1 VTSFVRRQRP
11 LAPVAAAAIVV
22 VLIEVLTGC
31 GGGSTSHAKSE
42 TTHPPVSSVPSPSPS
57 HFSLPKRASLIAT
70 ATTTKVAVR
79 GSPSGPLHW
88 SLANPNS
95 IGAPLVFHVVGQR
108 GLWWKVQ
115 LPARPNGV
123 LGWVSAS
130 DVNIEVDPYS
140 VVASL
145 SKHMLTVADAGQVV
159 MRLRIGVGRPTAPTP
174 TGKFYLTEL
183 LQARNPHGAYGPY
196 AYGTSAFS
204 DVFSEFEG
212 GPGQIGVHGTN
223 DPSSIGRNVSHGCI
237 RLHNADMARL
247 AGVVPA
253 GTPLT
258 ITP

>member
-1 VTSFVRRQRP
+1 MISFARRHRP
-11 LAPVAAAAIVV
+11 YASVAAAAIVV

-31 GGGSTSHAKSE
+31 GGGTSS
-42 TTHPPVSSVPSPSPS
+42 HPKADTSSAPVSIAPSASPSR
-57 HFSLPKRASLIAT
+57 FALPKRASLVAT
-70 ATTTKVAVR
+70 ATIAKVAVR
-79 GSPSGPLHW
+79 HSPAGPLHW
-88 SLANPNS
+88 SLTNPNS

-123 LGWVSAS
+123 LGWVSAA
-130 DVNIEVDPYS
+130 DVNIETDPYS

-145 SKHMLTVADAGQVV
+145 SKHQLTVVDAGRVL
-159 MRLRIGVGRPTAPTP
+159 MRLRIGVGRPSAPTP

-183 LQARNPHGAYGPY
+183 LQANNPHGAYGPY
-196 AYGTSAFS
+196 AYGTSAYS
-204 DVFSEFEG
+204 NVFSEFEG

-223 DPSSIGRNVSHGCI
+223 DPSSIGRDVSHGCI

-253 GTPLT
+253 GTPIT